1 MSLIKRFQIFFSIK
15 MWRLGICLKKFIPI
29 QKRIEVQ
36 NKTSGRC
43 HMNLHRTRSLPG
55 ISNNNKLNSALI
67 SAVNVAPQHRHVQK
81 PGNFILTNRQC
92 KDSHFINGVYTDLCM
107 WSRFSISACCV
118 YTYKSGPCA
127 RVRSHVPACLIYEGK
142 NMSTIFFNKF

>member
-1 MSLIKRFQIFFSIK
+1 MFFFQSECGG
-15 MWRLGICLKKFIPI
+15 LGFALKKIIAI
-29 QKRIEVQ
+29 QKRIKVY

-43 HMNLHRTRSLPG
+43 HMNLHRTRSLLG

-92 KDSHFINGVYTDLCM
+92 KDSHFIYGVYILIC
-107 WSRFSISACCV
+107 ACGLAKAFRLLV
-118 YTYKSGPCA
+118 FTYKSGPCA
-127 RVRSHVPACLIYEGK
+127 RVRSHVPACLISEGK
-142 NMSTIFFNKF
+142 NMSTIFLNKF